1 MAKTPKNKAAE
12 AEATEAP
19 RADLIEKDPS
29 EAHEALAEFI
39 AEQTGYDPDVKTVQM
54 VRVLYRPFIRSEE
67 HQGRLT
73 EAKEA
78 REAAEAE
85 KEQRRL
91 EREKKAAEK
100 ASAPAAEKPAKVKGG
115 KGKATAEPVAAEG
128 GDEAQAAPAKTRKG
142 KKGAGTAT
150 AEKPF

>member
-1 MAKTPKNKAAE
+1 MPKNKGKVTE
-12 AEATEAP
+12 PEATEAP

-85 KEQRRL
+85 KEERRK
-91 EREKKAAEK
+91 EREAKAAAK
-100 ASAPAAEKPAKVKGG
+100 ASAPAEEKPKKGRKAKAE
-115 KGKATAEPVAAEG
+115 ATSAEE
-128 GDEAQAAPAKTRKG
+128 GDEAQAEQPAPKKSRKS
-142 KKGAGTAT
+142 KGAGTAT